1 MSVATYA
8 AAATMQGV
16 KLLAAIGIAALMLV
30 AGASARPDA
39 TIIRVISAAT
49 AVKTHDA
56 PPKGPSKGDSV
67 VIDDKL
73 TNQVAQFGKKKGAL
87 VGTDH
92 AVETNIGNNRVIVDG
107 IARLPVGTIHFK
119 GELKVDSNGIAT
131 VAVVGGTGDFQS
143 AKGTVAIA
151 NLTKDGKT
159 ALNVYSI
166 RVLPTA

>member
-1 MSVATYA
+1 M
-8 AAATMQGV
+8 
-16 KLLAAIGIAALMLV
+16 
-30 AGASARPDA
+30 
-39 TIIRVISAAT
+39 IIRVISVAT

-56 PPKGPSKGDSV
+56 PPKGPSKGDYV

-92 AVETNIGNNRVIVDG
+92 AVERNVGSNRVVVDG
-107 IARLPVGTIHFK
+107 IARLPGGTIHFK
-119 GELKVDSNGIAT
+119 GELKIDSNG
-131 VAVVGGTGDFQS
+131 VAAVKVVGGTGDFQA
-143 AKGTVAIA
+143 AKGTVAIK

-166 RVLPTA
+166 IVLPTA